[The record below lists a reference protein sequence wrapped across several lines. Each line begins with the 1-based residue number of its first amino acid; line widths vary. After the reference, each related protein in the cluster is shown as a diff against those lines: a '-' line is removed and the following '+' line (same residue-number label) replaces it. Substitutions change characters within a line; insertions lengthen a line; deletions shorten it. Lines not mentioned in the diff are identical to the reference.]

1 MFKAYRFI
9 KCKCKRMSEY
19 TVCGYDMDLLH
30 CRMLEIAVEV
40 DRICREHGWRCSL
53 YGGSV
58 IGAIRHNGFIPWD
71 HDIDMA
77 MPRKDYDKFLD
88 YMLKHPQEKI
98 FFSNYKSEK
107 RYPNNWGKVRLN
119 GTVFQEK
126 ELVSLP
132 ELHNGVF
139 IDLHPID
146 NILPCFLNI
155 QVRLSVF
162 WSCVGKVKSNLDNT
176 NRWQTYIYKCFSW
189 LPYGVINTFRD
200 WSMKCFKHIQTKY
213 VYKVAHPN
221 NGVYPIPRDTFEDL
235 IEHQF
240 ENVSFFIPRNYDTF
254 LRKRYG
260 DYMQIPP
267 ESEVHNCCDTIIKC
281 IL

>member
-1 MFKAYRFI
+1 
-9 KCKCKRMSEY
+9 MSNY
-19 TVCGYDMDLLH
+19 TVCGYDMDILH
-30 CRMLEIAVEV
+30 ARMLDIAKEV
-40 DRICREHGWRCSL
+40 DCICRENGWKCSL

-77 MPRKDYDKFLD
+77 MPRKDYDKFVH
-88 YMLKHPQEKI
+88 YMLSHPNDKI

-126 ELVSLP
+126 ELTPLT

-146 NILPCFLNI
+146 NIVPCLLKI
-155 QVRLSVF
+155 QVRLALF
-162 WSCVGKVKSNLDNT
+162 WSCVGKVKSRLYNGS
-176 NRWQTYIYKCFSW
+176 RWHVRMYKCFSW
-189 LPYGVINTFRD
+189 LPYSIINWMRD
-200 WSMKCFKHIQTKY
+200 TTMKWFKYLPTKF

-221 NGVYPIPRDTFEDL
+221 NGVYPIPRETFEDL
-235 IEHQF
+235 IEHRF
-240 ENVSFFIPRNYDTF
+240 EDTLFLIPRNYDEF
-254 LRKRYG
+254 LHKRYG

-267 ESEVHNCCDTIIKC
+267 ESEVKECCTSIIKC
-281 IL
+281 ILK

>member
-1 MFKAYRFI
+1 MDNKEG
-9 KCKCKRMSEY
+9 KVMSKY
-19 TVCGYDMDLLH
+19 TVCGYDMEILH
-30 CRMLEIAVEV
+30 DRMLQIALEV
-40 DRICREHGWRCSL
+40 DKICKEQGLKCSL

-58 IGAIRHNGFIPWD
+58 IGAVRHNGFIPWD

-77 MPRKDYDKFLD
+77 MPRKDYDKLVK
-88 YMLKHPQEKI
+88 YLRKHPNEKI

-119 GTVFQEK
+119 GTVFQEQ
-126 ELVSLP
+126 ELAPLK

-146 NILPCFLNI
+146 NIVPCFLNF
-155 QVRLSVF
+155 QVKFTMF
-162 WSCVGKVKSNLDNT
+162 WNCVGKVKSK
-176 NRWQTYIYKCFSW
+176 IYNGSDKKRRMYKLFSW
-189 LPYGVINTFRD
+189 LPYGIINKFR
-200 WSMKCFKHIQTKY
+200 SFGMKMFKHLPTKY

-221 NGVYPIPRDTFEDL
+221 NGIYPIPRCTFEDL

-240 ENVSFFIPRNYDTF
+240 EDVKFNIPRNYDEF

-267 ESEVHNCCDTIIKC
+267 ESEEYECCKSIIECK
-281 IL
+281 L